1 MKRAISGIGVLI
13 IFIAMILVAA
23 VAAMVLLQTVGSLEG
38 QALQTG
44 KESTSEVSSKLRI
57 TAITGVTDNAA
68 NPTKISYL
76 RIVGRLAPGSDEV
89 NLNYTLME
97 FLTKDEQSSGISYNM
112 STNNSIIAVRNATI
126 TGKSYSVLYLGKPVT
141 LSNSSRVSVKKNEM
155 VEFWYKTSG
164 IDPSTSVKVTL
175 TPSQGV
181 PESVPFRTP
190 ASFEGKYVSLFP

>member
-126 TGKSYSVLYLGKPVT
+126 TGKSYSVLYLGKSVT

-181 PESVPFRTP
+181 PESIPFRTP